1 MKQKMLIPKSS
12 VVVNVT
18 TVSIAVIFPLHAFL
32 REILMN
38 PFFSSGKACQVSDW
52 KVHKTKCVKHENWFD
67 KHRKCRDG
75 TVHEG
80 KLELITWSGE
90 REGYT
95 LGWGASFEEESEDL
109 RNMFEEKF
117 RGDMQRFYG
126 YRPQALR
133 WMCCGTSA
141 GMDYGCED
149 VIIMGRDRSLA
160 RVISAGM
167 LIRISQFVSSFL

>member
-1 MKQKMLIPKSS
+1 MLIPKSS

-95 LGWGASFEEESEDL
+95 LGRGASFEEESEDL

-117 RGDMQRFYG
+117 
-126 YRPQALR
+126 
-133 WMCCGTSA
+133 
-141 GMDYGCED
+141 
-149 VIIMGRDRSLA
+149 
-160 RVISAGM
+160 
-167 LIRISQFVSSFL
+167 